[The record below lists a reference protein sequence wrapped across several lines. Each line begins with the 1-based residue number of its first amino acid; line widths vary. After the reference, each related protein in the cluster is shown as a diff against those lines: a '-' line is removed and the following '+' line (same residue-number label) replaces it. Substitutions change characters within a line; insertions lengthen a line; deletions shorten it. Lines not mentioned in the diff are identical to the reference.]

1 LVIAGG
7 GVVVAIEA
15 DAGRVGGGAQV
26 AEVAV
31 RRKARRR
38 IAGGGIVVV
47 AGGGVDVAA
56 QGDVAG
62 GAGLFNVADD
72 A

>member
-1 LVIAGG
+1 MIRSGF
-7 GVVVAIEA
+7 A
-15 DAGRVGGGAQV
+15 DDHVL
-26 AEVAV
+26 
-31 RRKARRR
+31 RRR